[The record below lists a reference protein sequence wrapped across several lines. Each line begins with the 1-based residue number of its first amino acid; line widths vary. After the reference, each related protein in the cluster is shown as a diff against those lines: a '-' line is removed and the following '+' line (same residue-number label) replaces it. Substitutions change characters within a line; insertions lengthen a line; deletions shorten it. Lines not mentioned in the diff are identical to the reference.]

1 MPPQRYRFLP
11 TALLGMMTLFLTGCG
26 GSNLADYFR
35 NPWGLGCCG
44 FIILILNIIAL
55 VEVFGSNRDTTN
67 KVLWGLFIFFF
78 PILGIFIYYMFGR
91 RED

>member
-1 MPPQRYRFLP
+1 MPTQRYRFLP
-11 TALLGMMTLFLTGCG
+11 TTLLGMITLFLTGCG

-55 VEVFGSNRDTTN
+55 VEIFGSHRDTGS
-67 KVLWGLFIFFF
+67 KVLWCLLIFFF
-78 PILGIFIYYMFGR
+78 PILGIILYYLFGR
-91 RED
+91 ED